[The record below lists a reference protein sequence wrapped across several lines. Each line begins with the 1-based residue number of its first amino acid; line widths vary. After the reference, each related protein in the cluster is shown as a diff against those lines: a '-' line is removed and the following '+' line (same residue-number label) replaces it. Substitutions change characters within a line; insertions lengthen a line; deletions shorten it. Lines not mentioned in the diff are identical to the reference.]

1 MSIPFFSIYF
11 LEQGTN
17 KRKLLVELKN
27 IKILEKDTYKMFL
40 TCIKITTLRGKLNGM
55 FKVSFYA

>member
-1 MSIPFFSIYF
+1 MCM
-11 LEQGTN
+11 QAGN

-40 TCIKITTLRGKLNGM
+40 TCIKITTLKGRLNRM
-55 FKVSFYA
+55 AIKFISIF